1 MLEKM
6 ENIMEENTQ
15 IDEDDKINQEE
26 TKEETTVEE
35 VIDESTDGIKQ
46 LREEYKKLKAENKQ
60 FKADAMNTALGSL
73 GLSADK
79 GIGKA
84 VTKLY
89 DGDVTVDAIKE
100 FVAQEFGEV
109 SSSEQPSA
117 TPEVNNNVVEAQSR
131 VEQLNKIGV
140 NAEPVDVGQEFLNFV
155 SDSNTKPKDSIN
167 AKLRMLDTLKEQNK

>member
-6 ENIMEENTQ
+6 EIIMEENTQ
-15 IDEDDKINQEE
+15 QV
-26 TKEETTVEE
+26 TTEE
-35 VIDESTDGIKQ
+35 VEDESTDGIKQ

-60 FKADAMNTALGSL
+60 FKANAMSSALSSL
-73 GLSADK
+73 GLEPDK

-89 DGDVTVDAIKE
+89 DGDLTVEAIQE

-109 SSSEQPSA
+109 SSSEQPSQQ
-117 TPEVNNNVVEAQSR
+117 PDINSNVVEAQSR

-140 NAEPVDVGQEFLNFV
+140 NNEPTDVRQEFQKFV
-155 SDSNTKPKDSIN
+155 TDSSNSTRDVIN
-167 AKLRMLDTLKEQNK
+167 AKLRMIDTLKEQNK

>member
-6 ENIMEENTQ
+6 EKIMEENTQ
-15 IDEDDKINQEE
+15 IENATELDD
-26 TKEETTVEE
+26 
-35 VIDESTDGIKQ
+35 STDGIKQ

-60 FKADAMNTALGSL
+60 FKANAMNNALSSL
-73 GLSADK
+73 GLQADK

-89 DGDVTVDAIKE
+89 DGEVTVDAIKE
-100 FVAQEFGEV
+100 FVSQEFGEV

-117 TPEVNNNVVEAQSR
+117 APEVTNNVVEAQSR

-140 NAEPVDVGQEFLNFV
+140 NAEPVDISQEFRKFV
-155 SDSNTKPKDSIN
+155 TDSNAKPRDTIN
-167 AKLRMLDTLKEQNK
+167 AKLRMLDTLKEQDKR

>member
-15 IDEDDKINQEE
+15 IENATALVDD
-26 TKEETTVEE
+26 
-35 VIDESTDGIKQ
+35 STDGIKQ

-60 FKADAMNTALGSL
+60 FKANAMNTALGSL

-89 DGDVTVDAIKE
+89 DGDLTVEAIQE

-109 SSSEQPSA
+109 SSSEQPSQQ
-117 TPEVNNNVVEAQSR
+117 PVVNSNVVEAQSR

-140 NAEPVDVGQEFLNFV
+140 NTEPVDVRQEFQKFV
-155 SDSNTKPKDSIN
+155 TDSNNSTRDVIN
-167 AKLRMLDTLKEQNK
+167 AKLRMIDTLKEQDK

>member
-1 MLEKM
+1 MLWDIYMLEKM
-6 ENIMEENTQ
+6 EKIMED
-15 IDEDDKINQEE
+15 IKPIED
-26 TKEETTVEE
+26 TE
-35 VIDESTDGIKQ
+35 VVDESTDGIKQ

-73 GLSADK
+73 GLTADK

-89 DGDVTVDAIKE
+89 DGDVTVEGIKE

-117 TPEVNNNVVEAQSR
+117 TPEVTNNVVEAQSR

-140 NAEPVDVGQEFLNFV
+140 NAEPVDISQEFRKFV
-155 SDSNTKPKDSIN
+155 TNSNAKPRDTIN
-167 AKLRMLDTLKEQNK
+167 AKLRMLDTLKEQDKR

>member
-1 MLEKM
+1 MLWDFYMLEKM
-6 ENIMEENTQ
+6 EKIMEENTQ
-15 IDEDDKINQEE
+15 IDA
-26 TKEETTVEE
+26 TE
-35 VIDESTDGIKQ
+35 VVDESTDGIKQ

-60 FKADAMNTALGSL
+60 YKVDAMNTALGSL

-89 DGDVTVDAIKE
+89 DGDVTVDGIKE

-109 SSSEQPSA
+109 SNSEQPSA
-117 TPEVNNNVVEAQSR
+117 APETNAVVEAQSR

-140 NAEPVDVGQEFLNFV
+140 NAEPVDVSQEFLNFV
-155 SDSNTKPKDSIN
+155 TNSDTKTRDSIN
-167 AKLRMLDTLKEQNK
+167 AKLRMIDTLKEQDK

>member
-1 MLEKM
+1 MGFYMLEKM
-6 ENIMEENTQ
+6 EKIMEENTQ
-15 IDEDDKINQEE
+15 IDATEA
-26 TKEETTVEE
+26 V
-35 VIDESTDGIKQ
+35 DESTDGIKQ

-60 FKADAMNTALGSL
+60 YKTDAMSTALGSL

-100 FVAQEFGEV
+100 FVTQEFGEV

-140 NAEPVDVGQEFLNFV
+140 NAEPVDVSQEFLNFV
-155 SDSNTKPKDSIN
+155 RDSKTSPKDSIN
-167 AKLRMLDTLKEQNK
+167 AKLRMIDTLDKQDK

>member
-6 ENIMEENTQ
+6 EIIMEENTQ
-15 IDEDDKINQEE
+15 QV
-26 TKEETTVEE
+26 TTEE
-35 VIDESTDGIKQ
+35 VEDESTDGIKQ

-60 FKADAMNTALGSL
+60 FKANAMTSALSSL
-73 GLSADK
+73 GLEPDK

-89 DGDVTVDAIKE
+89 DGDLTVEAIQE

-109 SSSEQPSA
+109 SSSEQPSQQ
-117 TPEVNNNVVEAQSR
+117 PDINSNVVEAQSR

-140 NAEPVDVGQEFLNFV
+140 NNEPTDVRQEFQKFV
-155 SDSNTKPKDSIN
+155 TDSSNSTRDVIN
-167 AKLRMLDTLKEQNK
+167 AKLRMIDTLKEQDK

>member
-6 ENIMEENTQ
+6 EKIMEENTQ
-15 IDEDDKINQEE
+15 IENATELVDD
-26 TKEETTVEE
+26 
-35 VIDESTDGIKQ
+35 STDGIKQ

-60 FKADAMNTALGSL
+60 FKANAMNTALSSL

-89 DGDVTVDAIKE
+89 DGEPTVESIKE
-100 FVAQEFGEV
+100 FVSQEFGEV
-109 SSSEQPSA
+109 SNSEQPSA
-117 TPEVNNNVVEAQSR
+117 VQSVTENVVEAQSR

-140 NAEPVDVGQEFLNFV
+140 NAEPVDVSQEFLGFV
-155 SDSNTKPKDSIN
+155 SDSENSTRDVIN
-167 AKLRMLDTLKEQNK
+167 AKLRMLDTLKQQDKK

>member
-1 MLEKM
+1 MGFYMLEKM
-6 ENIMEENTQ
+6 EKIMEENTQ
-15 IDEDDKINQEE
+15 IDATEA
-26 TKEETTVEE
+26 V
-35 VIDESTDGIKQ
+35 DESTDGIKQ

-60 FKADAMNTALGSL
+60 FKADAMNNALGSL

-109 SSSEQPSA
+109 SNSEQPSA

-140 NAEPVDVGQEFLNFV
+140 NAEPVDISQEFRKFV
-155 SDSNTKPKDSIN
+155 TDSNAKPRDTIN
-167 AKLRMLDTLKEQNK
+167 AKLRMLDTLKEQDK

>member
-6 ENIMEENTQ
+6 EKIMEENTQ
-15 IDEDDKINQEE
+15 MENTTDE
-26 TKEETTVEE
+26 V
-35 VIDESTDGIKQ
+35 VDESTDGIKQ

-60 FKADAMNTALGSL
+60 FKANAMDNALSSL
-73 GLSADK
+73 GLEADK

-89 DGDVTVDAIKE
+89 DGEVTVDAIKE

-117 TPEVNNNVVEAQSR
+117 APDVTNNVVEAQSR

-140 NAEPVDVGQEFLNFV
+140 NAEPVDISQEFRKFV
-155 SDSNTKPKDSIN
+155 TDSNAKPRDTIN
-167 AKLRMLDTLKEQNK
+167 AKLRMLDTLKEQDK

>member
-1 MLEKM
+1 
-6 ENIMEENTQ
+6 MEENTQ
-15 IDEDDKINQEE
+15 QD
-26 TKEETTVEE
+26 TTEE
-35 VIDESTDGIKQ
+35 VVDESTDGIKQ

-60 FKADAMNTALGSL
+60 FKANAMNNALSSL
-73 GLSADK
+73 GLEADK

-89 DGDVTVDAIKE
+89 DGEVTVDAIKE

-117 TPEVNNNVVEAQSR
+117 APEVTNNVVEAQSR

-140 NAEPVDVGQEFLNFV
+140 NAEPVDISQEFRKFV
-155 SDSNTKPKDSIN
+155 TNSNAKPRDTIN
-167 AKLRMLDTLKEQNK
+167 AKLRMLDTLNKQDK